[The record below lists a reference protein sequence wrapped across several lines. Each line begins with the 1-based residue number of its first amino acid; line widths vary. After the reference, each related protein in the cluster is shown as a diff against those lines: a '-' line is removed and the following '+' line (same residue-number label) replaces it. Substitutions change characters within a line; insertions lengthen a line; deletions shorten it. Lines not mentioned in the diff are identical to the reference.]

1 MWGSRW
7 LSASAASRYAL
18 GADGAGAARPGACGE
33 PDRRLALGARRRG
46 RCAPVRQAGQ
56 PEPLGC
62 HRRLA
67 HALGADGMG
76 AARPGAC
83 GSLVGAARYAFGADG
98 VGAARPGAQMCTP
111 PITCARCLLVVGMS
125 KTSCAT
131 RCSRR
136 SLQDVF
142 RAPAEGEGRE
152 GWDRHRDARACHRS
166 LCAAAACAVRVGAA
180 RHWNASAFPPGQ
192 AYPPHCERVH
202 CDGVRCS
209 GAHRRC
215 YRRRPRVA

>member
-1 MWGSRW
+1 MARALRARAPAASLIAASRSALGAEGAAHLCARRGSRSR
-7 LSASAASRYAL
+7 SAAIAASRY
-18 GADGAGAARPGACGE
+18 
-33 PDRRLALGARRRG
+33 
-46 RCAPVRQAGQ
+46 
-56 PEPLGC
+56 
-62 HRRLA
+62 
-67 HALGADGMG
+67 ALGADGMG

-83 GSLVGAARYAFGADG
+83 GSLVGAARYALGADG

-136 SLQDVF
+136 SLQGVF

-180 RHWNASAFPPGQ
+180 RHCNGSAFPPGQ

-209 GAHRRC
+209 GADRWF
-215 YRRRPRVA
+215 

>member
-1 MWGSRW
+1 MARA
-7 LSASAASRYAL
+7 LRARAPAASLIAASRS
-18 GADGAGAARPGACGE
+18 
-33 PDRRLALGARRRG
+33 ALGARRRG

-83 GSLVGAARYAFGADG
+83 GSLVGAARYALGADG

-180 RHWNASAFPPGQ
+180 RHCNGSAFPPGQ

-209 GAHRRC
+209 GAHRWC
-215 YRRRPRVA
+215 